1 MAIPSCFGLA
11 FTQYQRSSSERR
23 GSWLEGLLAADILEL
38 CHEEA
43 SRATSLPGSAA
54 EYGEIVTWD
63 FLDEIVRE
71 TTPYLVHET
80 APNHYR
86 SVWISD
92 VHLGTRGSQAGALLG
107 FLRTFE
113 CDTLY
118 VVGDLIDIWAM
129 KRGVFWTQ
137 EQSDVIQKILRKGR
151 KGSTIIYI
159 PGNHDERIA
168 DFAGDYA
175 NVHIQTRAIHTTLD
189 GRRLLV
195 VHGHELDTV
204 VQNRGWLAHGGDIG
218 YQVLLHLTTPVNFCR
233 RLLGQGHWS
242 LSAYV
247 KSSVKNV
254 VNFIGSFEESMIRF
268 ASDAGAQ
275 GIICGHIHTAAIRTI
290 KELDYF
296 NTGDWVESR
305 TALVEE
311 LDGSLKLLQF
321 SPTGE
326 FFRTLAVC
334 GALDTTEATPEKLIS
349 EEYPAGAAAV

>member
-1 MAIPSCFGLA
+1 M
-11 FTQYQRSSSERR
+11 
-23 GSWLEGLLAADILEL
+23 
-38 CHEEA
+38 
-43 SRATSLPGSAA
+43 
-54 EYGEIVTWD
+54 
-63 FLDEIVRE
+63 
-71 TTPYLVHET
+71 HET

-204 VQNRGWLAHGGDIG
+204 VQNMGWLAHVGDIG
-218 YQVLLHLTTPVNFCR
+218 YQLLLHLNTPVNFCR